1 MDIIG
6 KAVRIYET
14 GGPKVLKYED
24 VSLDRPKKG
33 QVRLKHHAIGLNF
46 IDINMRNGAYN
57 LKAFSPDAQAPY
69 ILGME
74 ASGEIESIGEDV
86 VDFKVGD
93 RVTHCMNLGAYS
105 EVMNIAADRLILLP
119 SDISYEIA
127 AASTLQGLTAHYL
140 VNELWKVK
148 KSHNVLIHSAAGGVG
163 LLLCQWAKYIGSN
176 VIGVVS
182 TEEKSDYAKK
192 FGCDHAI
199 ISSKEN
205 FVKRVKA
212 LTGGRGVDVIYDAV
226 GKDTFLDGVACLAPR
241 GRLVSY
247 GVSSGPIES
256 FNINLLRPLSA
267 SVACGG
273 LLTFTKDP
281 TERSKNA
288 SELHEL
294 IAKGILKVEINQ
306 RYHLNEVD
314 KAHTELSGRMTSG
327 SSIILP

>member
-1 MDIIG
+1 MEIIG

-24 VSLDRPKKG
+24 VSFDRPKKG
-33 QVRLKHHAIGLNF
+33 EVRLKHHAIGLNF

-74 ASGEIESIGEDV
+74 GSGEIESIGEDV

-105 EVMNIAADRLILLP
+105 GIMNIPANRLIHLP
-119 SDISYEIA
+119 SVISFEVA

-140 VNELWKVK
+140 VNELWQVK
-148 KSHNVLIHSAAGGVG
+148 KEHTVLIQSAAGGVG
-163 LLLCQWAKYIGSN
+163 LLLCQWAKHIGAN

-182 TEEKSDYAKK
+182 TEEKAFYVKK
-192 FGCDHAI
+192 YGCDHAI
-199 ISSKEN
+199 ISTKEN
-205 FVKRVKA
+205 FVKKIKEI
-212 LTGGRGVDVIYDAV
+212 TDGNGVNVIYDAV
-226 GKDTFLDGVACLAPR
+226 GKDTFSDGVACLAPR

-247 GVSSGPIES
+247 GVSSGPIEP

-273 LLTFTKDP
+273 LLTFTKDSS
-281 TERSKNA
+281 ERSKNA
-288 SELHEL
+288 SELFKL
-294 IAKGILKVEINQ
+294 IAEGNLKVEINQ

-314 KAHTELSGRMTSG
+314 KAHTELSERMTTG